1 MTGGP
6 HPAQQRRLPVSDNA
20 GPPMTMADSK
30 NVLPQEGTAGYAS
43 GESLPEVTLTSGR
56 PTYSGG
62 AKGCHTT
69 TARILTTIASD
80 LDLLKTE
87 RREASRE
94 RGPKTG
100 KNPTEEDDTS
110 DAELVSVSEVSGMS
124 GLSGLSSDSD
134 STVEGTKDLAET
146 SKTAPTA
153 PRLALR
159 FAAKMP
165 KKRALKDDGAAAPVA
180 TKVSTAARG
189 RPRRPG
195 AHAAY
200 LQEARAHMAEE
211 GESGASGSNPPPYR
225 PPCLLP
231 RDSSEPRCSQPEA
244 ATIEALAAKALLNVA
259 AIQGE
264 VKKSGHIKGTV
275 LGQINRATKG
285 VIEAVEELRSIT
297 PQEEQ
302 RRLRA
307 ENARLAREV
316 ELIRAELKA
325 FKEAYSESQRKA
337 AATPRETPPAREESV
352 ETVLRGALEEMR
364 RDLLESV
371 GGMVNARLGDLE
383 TRLPPE
389 PVVRPPLLA
398 DKNHPPPPRPVARPN
413 LVASAT
419 KTVEVRPAQAPVA
432 KAGPAPKP
440 KRKISKTGPAAPPPP
455 PPAGGGGS
463 AETATKAKAGATK
476 PAPQTPGGEE
486 TPWAKVVG
494 RKAAKKKKA
503 PARAPPAA
511 QAQPVRAQRVA
522 PPPKAVKIVA
532 PKTAAITV
540 TLKPGATITT
550 AEGQVAEAK
559 YTDVLAKA
567 KAAICLKDLGLETV
581 KVRTSMTGSK
591 LMEVGGSTPEETADR
606 LAAELT
612 RVIGGWADIA
622 RPSKLADLRVSGLDE
637 TITCEEVAA
646 KLATIGGCHPEAVKV
661 GLIRPSFW
669 GGGSTL
675 VRCPAAAAKAVAQ
688 IGKVAIGWSMATVT
702 AVRARPLRCFK
713 CMQLGH
719 TRALCPSEAED
730 GRLCFRCGQ
739 EGHKRAACEAPV
751 HCAVCKRTGC
761 PHAHVMGGAKCTP
774 PTMRGKARSTGPP
787 PAPRAQ
793 PPPGP
798 QQQPEEE
805 RMQVS

>member
-1 MTGGP
+1 
-6 HPAQQRRLPVSDNA
+6 
-20 GPPMTMADSK
+20 MADFNK
-30 NVLPQEGTAGYAS
+30 YIPQEGTAGYAS
-43 GESLPEVTLTSGR
+43 GESLPEVILTSGR

-62 AKGCHTT
+62 AKACQTT
-69 TARILTTIASD
+69 TSARNPEMIASD
-80 LDLLKTE
+80 MDLTNRKE
-87 RREASRE
+87 KEAWTG
-94 RGPKTG
+94 RGG
-100 KNPTEEDDTS
+100 KAGKDQAEEEETS
-110 DAELVSVSEVSGMS
+110 DAELVSVSETPGMS
-124 GLSGLSSDSD
+124 GISGLSSSDSD
-134 STVEGTKDLAET
+134 STIEGTKDLGEANRA
-146 SKTAPTA
+146 APTA

-180 TKVSTAARG
+180 VKVSTAARG
-189 RPRRPG
+189 RPRRP
-195 AHAAY
+195 AHSSY
-200 LQEARAHMAEE
+200 LKEAKAHLAEG
-211 GESGASGSNPPPYR
+211 GESGASSSNPPPYR
-225 PPCLLP
+225 PPCLPP
-231 RDSSEPRCSQPEA
+231 RDPSEPRCSQPAA

-264 VKKSGHIKGTV
+264 VKKSGNIKGTV
-275 LGQINRATKG
+275 LGQINRATKE

-337 AATPRETPPAREESV
+337 AATPREVPQAREEGV

-389 PVVRPPLLA
+389 PVVRPPLQA
-398 DKNHPPPPRPVARPN
+398 DQHHPPPPRPVARPR
-413 LVASAT
+413 LATGAT
-419 KTVEVRPAQAPVA
+419 KGAEARPAQAPVA

-440 KRKISKTGPAAPPPP
+440 KRRINKTGPAAPPPP

-476 PAPQTPGGEE
+476 TAPQTPGGEE

-494 RKAAKKKKA
+494 RKARKKKA
-503 PARAPPAA
+503 PAKAPPAA
-511 QAQPVRAQRVA
+511 QVHPVRTQRAA

-559 YTDVLAKA
+559 YTDILAKA
-567 KAAICLKDLGLETV
+567 KAAICLRDLGLETV

-637 TITCEEVAA
+637 TITREEVAA
-646 KLATIGGCHPEAVKV
+646 KLATVGGCHPEAVKV

-675 VRCPAAAAKAVAQ
+675 VKCPAAAAKTVAQ

-751 HCAVCKRTGC
+751 NCAVCKRTGC

-793 PPPGP
+793 PPSGP
-798 QQQPEEE
+798 HQPPEEE

>member
-1 MTGGP
+1 
-6 HPAQQRRLPVSDNA
+6 
-20 GPPMTMADSK
+20 MADSK
-30 NVLPQEGTAGYAS
+30 TVLPQEGTAGYAS

-56 PTYSGG
+56 PSYSGG

-69 TARILTTIASD
+69 TARKTELTTASESD
-80 LDLLKTE
+80 LSIRKEGKEWTK
-87 RREASRE
+87 
-94 RGPKTG
+94 RGGEKIG
-100 KNPTEEDDTS
+100 KDRAEEDESS
-110 DAELVSVSEVSGMS
+110 DAEFQSVSEISGMS
-124 GLSGLSSDSD
+124 GISGLSSSDSD
-134 STVEGTKDLAET
+134 STVEGVKDVEEGK
-146 SKTAPTA
+146 KTVSSAPKI
-153 PRLALR
+153 ALR

-165 KKRALKDDGAAAPVA
+165 KKRALKGDEAATPVA
-180 TKVSTAARG
+180 VKVSTAARG

-195 AHAAY
+195 VHATY
-200 LQEARAHMAEE
+200 LQEARAQMAEE
-211 GESGASGSNPPPYR
+211 RESGAGGSNPPPYR
-225 PPCLLP
+225 PPCLPP
-231 RDSSEPRCSQPEA
+231 RDPSEPRCSQPEA

-264 VKKSGHIKGTV
+264 VKKSGNIKGTV

-389 PVVRPPLLA
+389 PVVRPPLQA

-432 KAGPAPKP
+432 KAGPAQKP
-440 KRKISKTGPAAPPPP
+440 KRKINKAGPAAPPPP

-567 KAAICLKDLGLETV
+567 KAAICLRDLGLETV

>member
-1 MTGGP
+1 
-6 HPAQQRRLPVSDNA
+6 
-20 GPPMTMADSK
+20 MADFNK
-30 NVLPQEGTAGYAS
+30 YIPQEGTAGYAS
-43 GESLPEVTLTSGR
+43 GESLPEVILTSGR

-62 AKGCHTT
+62 AKACQTT
-69 TARILTTIASD
+69 TSARNPEMIASD
-80 LDLLKTE
+80 MDLTNRKEKEVWTG
-87 RREASRE
+87 
-94 RGPKTG
+94 RGG
-100 KNPTEEDDTS
+100 KAGKDQAEEEETS
-110 DAELVSVSEVSGMS
+110 DAELVSVSEISGMS
-124 GLSGLSSDSD
+124 GISGLSSSDSD
-134 STVEGTKDLAET
+134 STIEGTKDLGEANRA
-146 SKTAPTA
+146 APTA

-180 TKVSTAARG
+180 VKVSTAARG

-195 AHAAY
+195 AHSSF
-200 LQEARAHMAEE
+200 LQEAKAHLAEG
-211 GESGASGSNPPPYR
+211 GESGASSSNPPPYR

-231 RDSSEPRCSQPEA
+231 RDPSEPRCSQPAA

-264 VKKSGHIKGTV
+264 VKKSGNIKGTV
-275 LGQINRATKG
+275 LGQINRATKE

-337 AATPRETPPAREESV
+337 ATTPREVPQAREEGV

-389 PVVRPPLLA
+389 PVVRPPLQA
-398 DKNHPPPPRPVARPN
+398 DQHHPPPPRPVARPR
-413 LVASAT
+413 LATGAAKSA
-419 KTVEVRPAQAPVA
+419 EARPAQAPVA

-440 KRKISKTGPAAPPPP
+440 KRRINKTGPAAPPPP
-455 PPAGGGGS
+455 PPAGGEGS
-463 AETATKAKAGATK
+463 ARTATRAKAAATE
-476 PAPQTPGGEE
+476 PAPQTSGGEE
-486 TPWAKVVG
+486 VQWSKVVG
-494 RKAAKKKKA
+494 RKARKKKA

-511 QAQPVRAQRVA
+511 QVHP
-522 PPPKAVKIVA
+522 
-532 PKTAAITV
+532 TAAITV
-540 TLKPGATITT
+540 TLKPGATITN
-550 AEGQVAEAK
+550 AEGQVSEAK

-567 KAAICLKDLGLETV
+567 KAEICLRDLGLETV

-591 LMEVGGSTPEETADR
+591 LMEVGGNTPEETADR
-606 LAAELT
+606 LAAALT
-612 RVIGGWADIA
+612 RVIGDWADIA

-637 TITCEEVAA
+637 TVTREEVAA
-646 KLATIGGCHPEAVKV
+646 RLATAGGCHPDAVRV
-661 GLIRPSFW
+661 GLIRSSFW
-669 GGGSTL
+669 GGGSAL
-675 VRCPAAAAKAVAQ
+675 VRCPAAAAKTVAQ
-688 IGKVAIGWSMATVT
+688 IGKVAIGWSMATIT

-793 PPPGP
+793 PPSGP
-798 QQQPEEE
+798 QQPPEEE